1 VADLAKITSGNH
13 CAGLLLRSHVTR
25 GTPISNSLGELWV
38 MQTYLRPDLLE
49 QAGVADLGDWGAA
62 FTATTTTSRS
72 RV

>member
-1 VADLAKITSGNH
+1 
-13 CAGLLLRSHVTR
+13 
-25 GTPISNSLGELWV
+25 

-72 RV
+72 GHRCFLSLWLRPLRCLHPAS

>member
-13 CAGLLLRSHVTR
+13 CAGLLLLRSHVTR

-49 QAGVADLGDWGAA
+49 
-62 FTATTTTSRS
+62 
-72 RV
+72 